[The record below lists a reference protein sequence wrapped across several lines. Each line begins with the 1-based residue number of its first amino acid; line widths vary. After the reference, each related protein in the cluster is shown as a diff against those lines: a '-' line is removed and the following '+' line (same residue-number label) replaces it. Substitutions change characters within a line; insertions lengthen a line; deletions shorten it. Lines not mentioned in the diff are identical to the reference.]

1 MALCCYTSKE
11 VQIKHE
17 HATKEERKMVA
28 KHKIAT
34 QTILYEVFE
43 TEVDSY
49 DDALDRMMPTIYDG
63 TDDYPEEVKRVS
75 WYYDHKDYKPEDRD
89 TKGLIGIK
97 IPEEEADKM
106 SYSDFI
112 DTDGCH
118 LGDYREPTD
127 KECEEDRA
135 QAIADNREYAY

>member
-1 MALCCYTSKE
+1 MT
-11 VQIKHE
+11 
-17 HATKEERKMVA
+17 TKEEPK
-28 KHKIAT
+28 KLYKIAT
-34 QTILYEVFE
+34 QTILYETFE
-43 TEVDSY
+43 IEAHSY
-49 DDALDRMMPTIYDG
+49 DDALDRMMPTIYSG

-75 WYYDHKDYKPEDRD
+75 WYYDHKDYKPEDRG

-106 SYSDFI
+106 SYHDFL

-127 KECEEDRA
+127 KEWEEDRA
-135 QAIADNREYAY
+135 QAIADNRAYAC